1 MPKRGSTCM
10 KAAKTDVMS
19 DQLHSGLYRRS
30 SNTQI
35 MCCHKHRQLER
46 HCPAPWKMFSWQYLL
61 ALLCETC
68 PSHTGCT
75 AALRLWNKVWQ
86 LCKPSK
92 VKVQRN
98 SQLACCRKG
107 YTGETGN
114 RIAAKYLLTA
124 SDVITGCNTQV
135 SVSPVDGAVISQ
147 GSAAVLRSYQHK
159 PYWVSGAYVFIQNLS
174 SHCVP
179 TQQKVTALVRW
190 GATYPACLLGV
201 QRQTVPVLPLL
212 VQINFFLFS
221 LTWAPSDSWNPCA
234 PLTTI
239 LSLHTVTD
247 RTHNQMP
254 FPLAKSLFQC
264 WQFPLKWHTIYF
276 SWLSNSIIKH
286 SILIRMMVNE
296 ICHKIISGF

>member
-159 PYWVSGAYVFIQNLS
+159 PYWVSGACLYPESEFPLRPHPAEGDCTCQMGSYLSCLSAWGTKANSACAASVSPDQFFFVFSYLS
-174 SHCVP
+174 P
-179 TQQKVTALVRW
+179 FRLMK
-190 GATYPACLLGV
+190 
-201 QRQTVPVLPLL
+201 PVC
-212 VQINFFLFS
+212 
-221 LTWAPSDSWNPCA
+221 T
-234 PLTTI
+234 
-239 LSLHTVTD
+239 
-247 RTHNQMP
+247 THN
-254 FPLAKSLFQC
+254 
-264 WQFPLKWHTIYF
+264 
-276 SWLSNSIIKH
+276 H
-286 SILIRMMVNE
+286 SVTTYSDRQDT
-296 ICHKIISGF
+296 